1 MPTLNL
7 VLVEPQIPQNTGN
20 IARTCAVTGARLH
33 LVGPMG
39 FRLDDTKMK
48 RCGLDYWD
56 LLDVTLYDDLDD
68 FFAKNE
74 GPFYYFTTKGL
85 SRHSDVSYPDGCY
98 LVFGREV
105 AGLPEELLFQNP
117 DTAVRIPM
125 RPMLRSLN
133 LSISVAIA
141 AYEVLRQWDY
151 PELQWKGSLRKFDW
165 ADAGV
170 HQDAMD
176 LHSGRE

>member
-1 MPTLNL
+1 
-7 VLVEPQIPQNTGN
+7 
-20 IARTCAVTGARLH
+20 
-33 LVGPMG
+33 MG

-56 LLDVTLYDDLDD
+56 LLDVTFYDGLDD

-98 LVFGREV
+98 LVFGRED

-117 DTAVRIPM
+117 DTP
-125 RPMLRSLN
+125 SLFVSPRRCAAST
-133 LSISVAIA
+133 LDSVAIA
-141 AYEVLRQWDY
+141 ANE
-151 PELQWKGSLRKFDW
+151 
-165 ADAGV
+165 
-170 HQDAMD
+170 
-176 LHSGRE
+176 